1 MSRGR
6 ALQLVRLT
14 RTEFLMSAIAIL
26 GIGMVALIVF
36 VWATESARMETARDD
51 LQDVRGQMLQ
61 QAAMTESTAEV
72 VATKSAVE
80 VPVADA
86 GAADVEAAQTLFK
99 TKGCTVCHMA
109 PGIPEA
115 TGNIGPNL
123 ADLASRAQIAGT
135 LLDVNAEN
143 LAKWLENPP
152 AMKSGALMPA
162 LGLSEADV
170 QTLVGW
176 LLTLK

>member
-1 MSRGR
+1 MSRAR

-14 RTEFLMSAIAIL
+14 RTEFLMSAVAIL

-36 VWATESARMETARDD
+36 VWATESSRMGTARNE
-51 LQDVRGQMLQ
+51 LADVRGQMLQ

-80 VPVADA
+80 VPVADT

-99 TKGCTVCHMA
+99 TKGCTACHMA

-115 TGNIGPNL
+115 TGTVGPNL
-123 ADLASRAQIAGT
+123 AGLASRVQIAGT
-135 LLDVNAEN
+135 LDLNAEN
-143 LAKWLENPP
+143 LARWLENPP
-152 AMKSGALMPA
+152 DEKAGTLMPQV
-162 LGLSEADV
+162 GLSEADV